1 MSREWEMLVADGC
14 QTHIGLWGE
23 GTGQLDLSVQWS
35 GGDQG
40 FISLLTAELVSELH
54 LQTSSAFYVFLGDF
68 KRVTTPWVVK
78 KKSFVGMF
86 SVVVRSTGS

>member
-1 MSREWEMLVADGC
+1 MADGC